1 MQIYLANKKLR
12 SMKPLTIMASIG
24 ALGLAAVLGIAMAQ
38 TNPNQAE
45 YEDYAVQRLTEY
57 LKGDVCNKTTKF
69 LQRLINYNCDKL
81 VDSANPQIRQLL
93 STTTERQD
101 FFLFSIYRTELKI
114 SDFIPS
120 YKFETVGAFNNFYT
134 YTAQEQ

>member
-1 MQIYLANKKLR
+1 
-12 SMKPLTIMASIG
+12 MKPLTIMASIG

>member
-1 MQIYLANKKLR
+1 
-12 SMKPLTIMASIG
+12 MKPLTIMASIG
-24 ALGLAAVLGIAMAQ
+24 ALGLTTVLGVAMAN

-57 LKGDVCNKTTKF
+57 LKSDVCNKTTKF
-69 LQRLINYNCDKL
+69 LERLINYNCDKL

-93 STTTERQD
+93 SATTERQD

>member
-1 MQIYLANKKLR
+1 
-12 SMKPLTIMASIG
+12 MKSLTFMASIG
-24 ALGLAAVLGIAMAQ
+24 ALGLAAVLGVAMAQ

-45 YEDYAVQRLTEY
+45 YEDYAVQRLTGY
-57 LKGDVCNKTTKF
+57 LKSDVCNKTTKF
-69 LQRLINYNCDKL
+69 LQSLINYNCDKL
-81 VDSANPQIRQLL
+81 IDSANPQIRQLL
-93 STTTERQD
+93 SATTERQD

-114 SDFIPS
+114 SDLIPS